1 MIEVDGPLESSQRL
15 ALKFNSTHSPLLL
28 ESNPGE
34 DTFTIASTTTLVLGK
49 ALEERKAAQIH
60 EQHKRP
66 SVVSGRASSGSE
78 IFLHPENSENA
89 LIWRPGKAF

>member
-49 ALEERKAAQIH
+49 ALEIQRRAKETCPYLCRVYSR
-60 EQHKRP
+60 EQKTD
-66 SVVSGRASSGSE
+66 
-78 IFLHPENSENA
+78 IQ
-89 LIWRPGKAF
+89 